1 MEGNEVE
8 GGVTVWQTYGVPFE
22 DADLVEYALDEF
34 VTPEGVDKHFV
45 EEVER
50 GDALEEESEEGSK
63 SDSTDEED
71 IDRKWEYMS

>member
-1 MEGNEVE
+1 M
-8 GGVTVWQTYGVPFE
+8 
-22 DADLVEYALDEF
+22 
-34 VTPEGVDKHFV
+34 
-45 EEVER
+45 EVER